1 MIRFDNTE
9 IAFKN
14 LSNKQLK
21 RAYWMFKLIGYNWV
35 IRYGI
40 PLLRIA
46 IKLRLPVLWAV
57 KRTVFRHFCG
67 GIDIETCSHTIHELG
82 QHNVKAILD
91 YSVEGKERTEDFER
105 CTNEV
110 MQTIERAKND
120 DYIPFSV
127 FKMTGVAP
135 FHVLEKANNNE
146 ALSPADQIEFD
157 KVKERVDRICKKA
170 FDLGQPLFID
180 AEETWIQDTIDRLVL
195 DMMRKYNKEDFII
208 YNTVQMYRWDRLGY
222 IKELHAIAKT
232 EGFKVGLKIVR
243 GAYMEKE
250 RERAAAKGYP
260 SPIQKDKNGTD
271 TDFNDALR
279 YCLEHVND
287 MAICCGSHN
296 EASSLLLT
304 ELIDQY
310 TLDKS
315 DARVYFAQLLGMSD
329 HISYNLSE
337 RGYNVVKYVP
347 YGPVRDV
354 IPYLLRRA
362 EENSS
367 VEGQQGR
374 EMMLLTKEMKRRGL
388 K

>member
-1 MIRFDNTE
+1 MIHFDNTE

-21 RAYWMFKLIGYNWV
+21 RAYWLFKLIGYSWV
-35 IRYGI
+35 IKYGL

-57 KRTVFRHFCG
+57 KRTVFHHFCG
-67 GIDIETCSHTIHELG
+67 GVDIDTCSHTIHELG
-82 QHNVKAILD
+82 KHNVKAILD

-105 CTNEV
+105 CTSEV
-110 MQTIERAKND
+110 IQTIQRAKND
-120 DYIPFSV
+120 ELIPFSV

-135 FHVLEKANNNE
+135 VHILEKANKENIPT
-146 ALSPADQIEFD
+146 ATDQAEFEQ
-157 KVKERVDRICKKA
+157 VKDRVDRICKSA
-170 FDLGQPLFID
+170 YDLGQPLFID
-180 AEETWIQDTIDRLVL
+180 AEETWIQDAIDQIVL

-208 YNTVQMYRWDRLGY
+208 YNTVQMYRWDRLDY
-222 IKELHAIAKT
+222 IKSLHEIAKK
-232 EGFKVGLKIVR
+232 EGFKIGLKIVR

-250 RERAAAKGYP
+250 RERATEKGYP
-260 SPIQKDKNGTD
+260 SPIQKDKTAAD
-271 TDFNDALR
+271 RDFNDALR
-279 YCLEHVND
+279 YCTQHIND
-287 MAICCGSHN
+287 IAFCCGSHN

-310 TLDKS
+310 KLDKA
-315 DARVYFAQLLGMSD
+315 DPRVYFAQLLGMSD

-337 RGYNVVKYVP
+337 KGYNVVKYVP